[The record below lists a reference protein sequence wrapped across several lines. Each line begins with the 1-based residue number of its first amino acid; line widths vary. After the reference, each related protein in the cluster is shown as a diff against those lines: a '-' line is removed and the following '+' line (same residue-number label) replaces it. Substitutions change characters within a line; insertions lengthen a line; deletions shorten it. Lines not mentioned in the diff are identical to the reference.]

1 MVIAFI
7 LAWRDRPV
15 ALTVMVRPVVL
26 AERDI
31 ESVHTQV
38 IVQTFSD
45 RVLVIVTQLQK
56 VGTLVR
62 ELCFILP
69 PFISHS
75 IRSKPPC
82 QPPSLSLIL
91 HQTTLNLML

>member
-1 MVIAFI
+1 MVQ
-7 LAWRDRPV
+7 
-15 ALTVMVRPVVL
+15 PVVL

-38 IVQTFSD
+38 IIQTFSD

-62 ELCFILP
+62 RVCFILLP
-69 PFISHS
+69 SSHAA
-75 IRSKPPC
+75 
-82 QPPSLSLIL
+82 
-91 HQTTLNLML
+91 